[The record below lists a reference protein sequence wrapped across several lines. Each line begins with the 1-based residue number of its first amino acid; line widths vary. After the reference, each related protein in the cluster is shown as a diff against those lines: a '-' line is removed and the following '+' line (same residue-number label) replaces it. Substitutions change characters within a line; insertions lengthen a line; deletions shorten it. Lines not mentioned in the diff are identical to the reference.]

1 MHTLKKTF
9 FRPNID
15 INLMTG
21 ITLIAVPT
29 TIVAT
34 GKVDKLLIGERPLPI
49 MPATKTI
56 KTLRDMNRDW
66 QAVKIHTFFGRLNI
80 WLSPMK

>member
-1 MHTLKKTF
+1 
-9 FRPNID
+9 
-15 INLMTG
+15 MTG

-56 KTLRDMNRDW
+56 KTLRDMNRD
-66 QAVKIHTFFGRLNI
+66 
-80 WLSPMK
+80 